1 MAFLRND
8 VGDLIP
14 PFAGEAAPWLGGD
27 LQTMRHFLRHDAP
40 PPPPSREILIG
51 LDDGDRLLAAFHPA
65 PLHPATG
72 PSKGCVIAVHGLNGC
87 MDAQHIWW
95 LVPEVL
101 AAGYSLLR
109 VNMRGAGPARK
120 LARGTYNAGAGADL
134 IPFIDAAAAQDPGA
148 PLFMMAHSLGGT
160 AALNMA
166 LDFPAEAARL
176 AGLVTVGTP
185 LDMTATAQKF
195 SSRRNALYVRYMLAG
210 LKDIAATAPG
220 LDPHFRDAAAA
231 ARSIHEFDDQVTAPL
246 AGFADSAAYYAAT
259 SVHRRMDDLAI
270 PTLVLQGSNDPWVP
284 VAPCLARPAPP
295 SPNAGPN
302 TGPNIVVTRG
312 GGHVGFHDRQ
322 LNWHIRATL
331 AWCDAMRGQSRGRTR
346 GQTRDQTRNQTRCLG
361 RR

>member
-8 VGDLIP
+8 AGGLIP
-14 PFAGEAAPWLGGD
+14 PFAGEAIPWLGGD
-27 LQTMRHFLRHDAP
+27 LQTMRHFLRRDAP
-40 PPPPSREILIG
+40 PPPPSREILID

-65 PLHPATG
+65 QGGTPEK
-72 PSKGCVIAVHGLNGC
+72 SRGCVIAVHGLNGC
-87 MDAQHIWW
+87 MDAQHIRW

-109 VNMRGAGPARK
+109 VNMRGAGPGRR
-120 LARGTYNAGAGADL
+120 LARGTYNAGAGSDL
-134 IPFIDAAAAQDPGA
+134 IPFIDAAAAADAGV

-166 LDFPAEAARL
+166 LDFPDQAARL
-176 AGLVTVGTP
+176 SGLVTIGTP
-185 LDMTATAQKF
+185 LDMTATAHRF

-220 LDPHFRDAAAA
+220 LDPRYQDAATR
-231 ARSIHEFDDQVTAPL
+231 ARSIYEFDDLVTAPL
-246 AGFADSAAYYAAT
+246 AGYPDSAAYYTAT

-284 VAPCLARPAPP
+284 VAPCLARP
-295 SPNAGPN
+295 SPTTPGAGAS
-302 TGPNIVVTRG
+302 IVVTRG
-312 GGHVGFHDRQ
+312 GGHVGFHDRK

-331 AWCDAMRGQSRGRTR
+331 AWCKATGS
-346 GQTRDQTRNQTRCLG
+346 
-361 RR
+361 

>member
-8 VGDLIP
+8 AGDLIP
-14 PFAGEAAPWLGGD
+14 PFTGEALPWRGGD
-27 LQTMRHFLRHDAP
+27 LQTMRHFLRRDAP
-40 PPPPSREILIG
+40 VPPPSQEILID

-65 PLHPATG
+65 AGT
-72 PSKGCVIAVHGLNGC
+72 SNGCVIAVHGLNGC

-109 VNMRGAGPARK
+109 VNMRGAGPGRD

-134 IPFIDAAAAQDPGA
+134 IPFIDVAAKHDPGV

-166 LDFPAEAARL
+166 LDFPDQAARL
-176 AGLVTVGTP
+176 AGLVTIGTP
-185 LDMTATAQKF
+185 LDMTATARRF
-195 SSRRNALYVRYMLAG
+195 SSPRNALYVRYMLAG
-210 LKDIAATAPG
+210 LKNIAATAPE
-220 LDPHFRDAAAA
+220 LDQRYRDAAAI
-231 ARSIHEFDDQVTAPL
+231 ARSIYAFDDLVTAPL
-246 AGFADSAAYYAAT
+246 AGYPDSAAYYAAT
-259 SVHRRMDDLAI
+259 SVHRRMGDLAI

-284 VAPCLARPAPP
+284 VAPCLAQPAPA
-295 SPNAGPN
+295 SRG
-302 TGPNIVVTRG
+302 TGCAIVVTRG

-331 AWCDAMRGQSRGRTR
+331 AWCNAMRG
-346 GQTRDQTRNQTRCLG
+346 
-361 RR
+361 

>member
-1 MAFLRND
+1 MGFIRND
-8 VGDLIP
+8 AGDLIP
-14 PFAGEAAPWLGGD
+14 PFACEALPWIGGD

-40 PPPPSREILIG
+40 PPPPSREVLID

-65 PLHPATG
+65 TA

-95 LVPEVL
+95 LVPQVL

-109 VNMRGAGPARK
+109 VNMRGAGPGRD

-134 IPFIDAAAAQDPGA
+134 IPFIDAAATHDPGV

-166 LDFPAEAARL
+166 LDFPQQAARL
-176 AGLVTVGTP
+176 AGLVTIGTP
-185 LDMTATAQKF
+185 LDMVATAARF

-220 LDPHFRDAAAA
+220 LDSRYRAAAAA
-231 ARSIHEFDDQVTAPL
+231 ARSIHEFDDLVTAPL
-246 AGFADSAAYYAAT
+246 AGHRDSAAYYEAT
-259 SVHRRMDDLAI
+259 SVHRRMDDLTI
-270 PTLVLQGSNDPWVP
+270 PTLVLHGSNDPWVP
-284 VAPCLARPAPP
+284 VAPCLAQP
-295 SPNAGPN
+295 GPR
-302 TGPNIVVTRG
+302 TGGSGAAIVVTRG

-331 AWCDAMRGQSRGRTR
+331 AWCDAMRTR
-346 GQTRDQTRNQTRCLG
+346 GG
-361 RR
+361 S